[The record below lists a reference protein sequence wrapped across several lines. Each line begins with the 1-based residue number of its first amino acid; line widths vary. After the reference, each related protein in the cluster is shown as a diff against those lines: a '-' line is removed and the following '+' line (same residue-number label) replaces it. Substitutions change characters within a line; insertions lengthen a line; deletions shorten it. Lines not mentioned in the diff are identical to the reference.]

1 VYSVCVTTQVQVRLT
16 EMELRVLDDLAALS
30 TRSDVLRAGLAAL
43 ARERE
48 RERVNQAY
56 VTEYRR
62 VPDTEDEMRI
72 AEANLAA
79 LLDGDDW

>member
-1 VYSVCVTTQVQVRLT
+1 MTTQVQVRLT
-16 EMELRVLDDLAALS
+16 ESELRVLDDLAALS

-56 VTEYRR
+56 VVEYQRL
-62 VPDTEDEMRI
+62 PNTDDEMRI

>member
-1 VYSVCVTTQVQVRLT
+1 MTTQVQVRLT
-16 EMELRVLDDLAALS
+16 EAELRVLDDLAALS

-56 VTEYRR
+56 VTEYRL
-62 VPDTEDEMRI
+62 VPDTDDEMRL

>member
-1 VYSVCVTTQVQVRLT
+1 MTTQVQVRLT
-16 EMELRVLDDLAALS
+16 EDELRVLDDLAALG

-48 RERVNQAY
+48 RERVDQAY
-56 VTEYRR
+56 LTEYRR
-62 VPDTEDEMRI
+62 LPDTDDEMRI
-72 AEANLAA
+72 AQANLAA

>member
-1 VYSVCVTTQVQVRLT
+1 MYDSCMTIQVQVRLT
-16 EMELRVLDDLAALS
+16 ESELRVLDDLAALS

-56 VTEYRR
+56 VVEYQR
-62 VPDTEDEMRI
+62 VPNTDDEMRI

>member
-1 VYSVCVTTQVQVRLT
+1 MYHSCMTTQVQVRLSAA
-16 EMELRVLDDLAALS
+16 EIRVLDDLAAAS
-30 TRSDVLRAGLAAL
+30 TRSEVLRAGLAAL

-48 RERVNQAY
+48 RERTNQAY
-56 VTEYRR
+56 AAEYQR
-62 VPDTEDEMRI
+62 VPDTADEMRI